1 MVEADAMMD
10 TVENIVK
17 KHFGCSADEIRKIE
31 NATNNFV
38 YSCTAAGESFFL
50 KLYRNKD
57 WPETGKIP
65 FVYQNLLQKSIPC
78 AQQVAY
84 NRDNEV
90 YPNGYLIEREIQ
102 GTAADKI
109 QLSREEEIRLYAQ
122 MAELV
127 SSVHDIR
134 IHRFGYIGS
143 GIADCDRF
151 TDFLEDE
158 FDGLGSR
165 LKDAVSETQL
175 KTLKEKVLDI
185 IHDYEDL
192 PSVLCHGDLSTKNVI
207 IRNDGEI
214 SLIDWDDAMALNWMA
229 DVSRLTFWMKQNYS
243 EQEYILYRDIFLEHY
258 RTIYRKDQFDTFE
271 NAYHIYVAL
280 DFLAFSI
287 KVGNQ
292 EMESRL
298 KNYLDCFSMR

>member
-1 MVEADAMMD
+1 MVKADAMMD

-38 YSCTAAGESFFL
+38 YSFTAAGESFFL

-65 FVYQNLLQKSIPC
+65 FVYRNLLQKSIPC

-109 QLSREEEIRLYAQ
+109 QLSREEKIRLYAQ

-243 EQEYILYRDIFLEHY
+243 EQEYILCRDIFLEHY

-298 KNYLDCFSMR
+298 KNYLDSFSMR

>member
-38 YSCTAAGESFFL
+38 YSFTAAGEFFFL

-65 FVYQNLLQKSIPC
+65 FIYQNLLQKSIPC

-84 NRDNEV
+84 SRDNEV

-127 SSVHDIR
+127 SSMHDIR

>member
-1 MVEADAMMD
+1 MVKADAMMD

-38 YSCTAAGESFFL
+38 YSFTAAGESFFL

-109 QLSREEEIRLYAQ
+109 QLSWEEKIRLYAQ

-243 EQEYILYRDIFLEHY
+243 EQEYILCRDIFLEHY

>member
-1 MVEADAMMD
+1 M
-10 TVENIVK
+10 
-17 KHFGCSADEIRKIE
+17 
-31 NATNNFV
+31 
-38 YSCTAAGESFFL
+38 
-50 KLYRNKD
+50 
-57 WPETGKIP
+57 
-65 FVYQNLLQKSIPC
+65 
-78 AQQVAY
+78 
-84 NRDNEV
+84 
-90 YPNGYLIEREIQ
+90 
-102 GTAADKI
+102 
-109 QLSREEEIRLYAQ
+109 
-122 MAELV
+122 
-127 SSVHDIR
+127 
-134 IHRFGYIGS
+134 
-143 GIADCDRF
+143 
-151 TDFLEDE
+151 
-158 FDGLGSR
+158 
-165 LKDAVSETQL
+165 

-192 PSVLCHGDLSTKNVI
+192 PSVLCHDDLSTKNVI

-243 EQEYILYRDIFLEHY
+243 EQEYILCRDIFLEHY
-258 RTIYRKDQFDTFE
+258 RTIYLKDQFDTFE

>member
-1 MVEADAMMD
+1 MVKADAMMD

-38 YSCTAAGESFFL
+38 YSFTAAGESFFL

-65 FVYQNLLQKSIPC
+65 FVYRNLLQKSIPC
-78 AQQVAY
+78 AQQIAY

-109 QLSREEEIRLYAQ
+109 QLSREEKIRLYAQ

-243 EQEYILYRDIFLEHY
+243 EQEYILCRDIFLEHY

-298 KNYLDCFSMR
+298 KNYLDSFSMR

>member
-38 YSCTAAGESFFL
+38 YSFTAAGESFFL

-109 QLSREEEIRLYAQ
+109 QLSREEEITSAR
-122 MAELV
+122 
-127 SSVHDIR
+127 
-134 IHRFGYIGS
+134 
-143 GIADCDRF
+143 
-151 TDFLEDE
+151 
-158 FDGLGSR
+158 
-165 LKDAVSETQL
+165 
-175 KTLKEKVLDI
+175 
-185 IHDYEDL
+185 
-192 PSVLCHGDLSTKNVI
+192 
-207 IRNDGEI
+207 
-214 SLIDWDDAMALNWMA
+214 
-229 DVSRLTFWMKQNYS
+229 
-243 EQEYILYRDIFLEHY
+243 
-258 RTIYRKDQFDTFE
+258 
-271 NAYHIYVAL
+271 
-280 DFLAFSI
+280 
-287 KVGNQ
+287 
-292 EMESRL
+292 
-298 KNYLDCFSMR
+298 

>member
-38 YSCTAAGESFFL
+38 YSFTAAGESFFL

-192 PSVLCHGDLSTKNVI
+192 SSVLCHGDLSTKNVI

-243 EQEYILYRDIFLEHY
+243 EQEYILCRDIFLEHY

>member
-38 YSCTAAGESFFL
+38 YSFTAAGESFFL

-143 GIADCDRF
+143 GIADCDGF

>member
-38 YSCTAAGESFFL
+38 YSFTAAGESFFL

-109 QLSREEEIRLYAQ
+109 QLSWEEKIRLYAQ

-243 EQEYILYRDIFLEHY
+243 EQEYILCRDIFLEHY

>member
-1 MVEADAMMD
+1 MVKADAMMD

-38 YSCTAAGESFFL
+38 YSFTAAGESFFL

-65 FVYQNLLQKSIPC
+65 FVYRNLLQKSIPC
-78 AQQVAY
+78 AQQIAY

-243 EQEYILYRDIFLEHY
+243 EQEYILCRDIFLEHY

-298 KNYLDCFSMR
+298 KNYLDSFSMR